1 MAKKAVC
8 VGIND
13 YPYKDMDLK
22 GCVNDATAWAE
33 LLINHFDFPRDN
45 IKLIID
51 SEATKNNV
59 INEIKRLLTSAK
71 AGDVL
76 VFTNSSHGSYIKDT
90 SGDERKYDQVI
101 CPFDVAD
108 NVIVDD
114 ELREMFV
121 GIPANVNF
129 TVISD
134 SCHSGTITRII
145 TPDYRRKRFLNPKLR
160 GQPELRDPLRAKPRR
175 REKYPE
181 SEMKEMLI
189 SGCKDNQFSYDAQMQ
204 GMFHGAMSYFALQ
217 EIRAANYKITYA
229 DLVTRVVKQLDK
241 ARFPQQPQLEG
252 KKENKSKQIFV

>member
-1 MAKKAVC
+1 MANKALC
-8 VGIND
+8 VGINK
-13 YPYKDMDLK
+13 YPYENMDLK
-22 GCVNDATAWAE
+22 GCVNDATAWAD
-33 LLINHFDFPRDN
+33 LLIHHFDFPRTN
-45 IKLIID
+45 VKLIFD
-51 SEATKNNV
+51 SEATKRNV
-59 INEIKRLLTSAK
+59 IFELKNLL
-71 AGDVL
+71 AGAQADDVL

-114 ELREMFV
+114 ELRELFV
-121 GIPANVNF
+121 AIPAGVNF

-160 GQPELRDPLRAKPRR
+160 GQPELRDPLRAKPRI

-181 SEMKEMLI
+181 SEMKEILI
-189 SGCKDNQFSYDAQMQ
+189 TGCKDNQFSYDAQMQ
-204 GMFHGAMSYFALQ
+204 NDFHGAMSYFALQ

-229 DLVTRVVKQLDK
+229 DLVKRVVKQLDRN
-241 ARFPQQPQLEG
+241 RFNQQPQLEG
-252 KKENKSKQIFV
+252 KKENKRKQIFV